1 MKQGKLGLENRVKC
15 VRRQEPGNGE
25 LDKHSVEEK
34 ELGVTLKQHRG
45 EKEGRSQAE
54 ERASRERRGVSTD

>member
-1 MKQGKLGLENRVKC
+1 MSVKC

-34 ELGVTLKQHRG
+34 ELGITLKQHRG